1 MTTALADFHPTVR
14 RWFGEKFP
22 EPTLVQRAAWPVIAD
37 GGHTLITAPTGSGK
51 TLTAFLWSLNRF
63 ARGDW
68 APGQTRVLY
77 ISPLKALN
85 NDIQRNLLG
94 PLAELQQSDDFPRL
108 QVRTRSGDTL
118 QSDRQRMLRKPP
130 DILITTPESLTNLLT
145 TVRGR
150 TALQTIETIIFDEVH
165 SLVDNRRGVS
175 LLSSTERLVDLCG
188 EIQRIALSATVNPLQ
203 AVATFVGG
211 YDDTG
216 TPRPVAIVNPPSDKS
231 ISLKV
236 CYPESV
242 QSAAE
247 SGDSVWDPLA
257 DHFRTVIDANRSTL
271 FFTNSRMMAEKIT
284 LKINSQSPALLAYAH
299 HGSLAREIRAEVER
313 RLKDGE
319 LRAIVATSSLEM
331 GIDIGALDLVVMLQ
345 APPGIAATLQRLG
358 RAGHS
363 VGAVSHGALFPVHS
377 HDFLQAAALSRATQ
391 QRDLEP
397 LVPIT
402 GPLDTLAQII
412 ISMTATESWQVDDI
426 YQLIVRAT
434 PYHNL
439 PREQFD
445 LVLEL
450 LAGRY
455 AGARVRELQ
464 PRIIYDRI
472 NATVTAKKGAVFA
485 LYNSGGSIPDR
496 GYYQIRHADSGSKI
510 GELDEEFVWEAKIGD
525 SFTLGTQHWQVQ
537 RITHNDVMVRPAK
550 PSGIA
555 PPFWRAE
562 RLNRSFHYSQRIGD
576 FLRLAETALDSNR
589 EDELVS
595 HICSELAFD
604 DSASKKLID
613 YLQRQ
618 RAATET
624 ALPHDKHLLVEQVA
638 TGPGGYRGPDMQQQ
652 VIIHTFWGG
661 RLNQPWALAMQSAW
675 QLQFN
680 ESPEIHAD
688 NDAIVIQT
696 TASPDPAAVLA
707 LVNRDNIDELLRQSL
722 EGSGF
727 FGARFR
733 ECAGRFLLLPRQK
746 FNQRLPL
753 WMSRLQAKKLLAATQ
768 NFNDFPVTLE
778 AWRSCLKDEFEL
790 DALRTVL
797 TDLADGQI
805 DWSFTQTASP
815 SPFAGNL
822 SFDQINRYMY
832 ADDTP
837 EQSGTT
843 ALSDDL
849 IKSAVQD
856 ASLRPRV
863 AKTICDQFVA
873 KRQRMLPEYQPVDAE
888 EWSEWVK
895 ERVLIPASEWWP
907 DWNDSPAKSDARL
920 VEFMRGEE
928 RWVCHLEHAGALIKT
943 GLTAEA
949 RCTHSEW
956 PDLAD
961 ERDAI
966 ALATEILSFYG
977 PVDEPT
983 LEKILPSVPAGLLQS
998 EALIHGPL
1006 LEQDDTLYYCDAENF
1021 EILLRWQRAARRP
1034 SFEALPVTCLPAV
1047 IANWHH
1053 FNASAT
1059 DTNLQN
1065 AFEQLRGFSSPV
1077 GLLLNDIFAS
1087 RFRDFST
1094 HQLDSFFQ
1102 SQELAWFGTGNQQC
1116 CLCYPEDIELLNTP
1130 DDEAPIRSLFHDP
1143 NARYSYSTLS
1153 AELPADPSDNPAK
1166 QWWAAVWAGQIFADT
1181 LAPLRQ
1187 GLERDYGNTGTA
1199 QPLRRSSRRRLSPRA
1214 VGWAGNWQLAPLAN
1228 ADADPLTEME
1238 ETRERVHLLLDR
1250 YGFINKE
1257 LADREGGKF
1266 RWRHLFR
1273 ALRVMELS
1281 GEVLQ
1286 GLFFEQLAGPQF
1298 ISQRALLRLQQQENP
1313 PDHFWCS
1320 ALDPASPCGLG
1331 IDWPELPQRRTQ
1343 NYLAFFQ
1350 GELALVVEN
1359 TGRRLTFH
1367 VPPDHPDISQILAV
1381 CEHLANTRKK
1391 IQVDSINAEPSR
1403 LSPYLPALAR
1413 VLKKRADH
1421 KTVYFEP

>member
-14 RWFGEKFP
+14 RWFSEKFP
-22 EPTLVQRAAWPVIAD
+22 EPTPVQRAAWPVIAD

-68 APGQTRVLY
+68 LPGQTRVLY

-85 NDIQRNLLG
+85 NDIQRNLLS
-94 PLAELQQSDDFPRL
+94 PLAELQQSADFPRL
-108 QVRTRSGDTL
+108 QVRTRSGDTT
-118 QSDRQRMLRKPP
+118 QTDRQRMLRNPP

-203 AVATFVGG
+203 AVARFVGG

-216 TPRPVAIVNPPSDKS
+216 TERPVAIINPPSDKA

-247 SGDSVWDPLA
+247 SGESVWDQLA

-284 LKINSQSPALLAYAH
+284 LKINSGSPALLAYAH

-363 VGAVSHGALFPVHS
+363 VGAVSHGALFPVHA
-377 HDFLQAAALSRATQ
+377 HDFLQAAALSKATQ
-391 QRDLEP
+391 ERDLEP
-397 LVPIT
+397 LLPIT

-412 ISMTATESWQVDDI
+412 ISMTASEPWQVDEI
-426 YQLIVRAT
+426 FRLITRAA
-434 PYHNL
+434 PYRTL

-472 NATVTAKKGAVFA
+472 NATVNAKKGAVFA

-510 GELDEEFVWEAKIGD
+510 GELDEEFVWEARIGD

-562 RLNRSFHYSQRIGD
+562 RLNRSFHYSKRIGE
-576 FLRLAETALDSNR
+576 FLRYADTALDKHQAPALST
-589 EDELVS
+589 
-595 HICSELAFD
+595 HICDELAFD

-618 RAATET
+618 RSATET
-624 ALPHDKHLLVEQVA
+624 ALPHDRHLLIEQVA
-638 TGPGGYRGPDMQQQ
+638 TGPGGYRGPDRQQQ
-652 VIIHTFWGG
+652 LIIHTFWGG
-661 RLNQPWALAMQSAW
+661 RLNQPWALAMQTAW
-675 QLQFN
+675 QRRFD

-696 TASPDPAAVLA
+696 TAPPDPASVLA
-707 LVNRDNIDELLRQSL
+707 LVNGDNLDELLRQSL

-768 NFNDFPVTLE
+768 DFDDFPVTLE

-797 TDLADGQI
+797 TELGDGLI
-805 DWSFTQTASP
+805 DWSFTQTAAP
-815 SPFAGNL
+815 SPFASNL

-832 ADDTP
+832 VDDTP

-856 ASLRPRV
+856 ASVRPRV
-863 AKTICDQFVA
+863 GKAICEQFDA
-873 KRQRMLPEYQPVDAE
+873 KRQRMLPEYQPVDAD

-895 ERVLIPASEWWP
+895 ERILIPAPHWWS
-907 DWNDSPAKSDARL
+907 DWNDNPTHADARL
-920 VEFMRGEE
+920 VEFTRGEQ
-928 RWVCHLEHAGALIKT
+928 RWVCHLENARALIT
-943 GLTAEA
+943 SGLAVDA
-949 RCTHSEW
+949 KCTHT
-956 PDLAD
+956 DLPHLND
-961 ERDAI
+961 QRDAI
-966 ALATEILSFYG
+966 TLAAEVLSFYG
-977 PVDEPT
+977 PVDQPT
-983 LEKILPSVPAGLLQS
+983 LEQVLPSVPDGLLQS
-998 EALIHGPL
+998 EALIHGAL
-1006 LEQDDTLYYCDAENF
+1006 LEDDDTRYYCDADNF
-1021 EILLRWQRAARRP
+1021 EIILRWQRAARRP
-1034 SFEALPVTCLPAV
+1034 SFEALPITHLPAA
-1047 IANWHH
+1047 IANWQH
-1053 FNASAT
+1053 FNVTASDAS
-1059 DTNLQN
+1059 LQN
-1065 AFEQLRGFSSPV
+1065 AIEQLRGYSCPV
-1077 GLLLNDIFAS
+1077 GLLLNDIFPS
-1087 RFRDFST
+1087 RFKDLSP
-1094 HQLDSFFQ
+1094 HQLDTFFQ

-1130 DDEAPIRSLFHDP
+1130 DETSAIRSLFHDP
-1143 NARYSYSTLS
+1143 NARYSFSTLS
-1153 AELPADPSDNPAK
+1153 AELTHSVSDTANQ
-1166 QWWAAVWAGQIFADT
+1166 QWWTAVWEGQIFADT
-1181 LAPLRQ
+1181 LTPLRQ
-1187 GLERDYGNTGTA
+1187 GLERDFGNAGIA
-1199 QPLRRSSRRRLSPRA
+1199 QTTRRSSRRRLSPRA
-1214 VGWAGNWQLAPLAN
+1214 AGWAGNWQLAPLPN
-1228 ADADPLTEME
+1228 ADTDPLTEME

-1250 YGFINKE
+1250 YGFINKD

-1298 ISQRALLRLQQQENP
+1298 ISQRALLRLQQQESP
-1313 PDHFWCS
+1313 PEHFWCS
-1320 ALDPASPCGLG
+1320 ALDPVSPCGLG
-1331 IDWPELPQRRTQ
+1331 LDWPELPQRRAQ
-1343 NYLAFFQ
+1343 NYIAFYR
-1350 GELALVVEN
+1350 GTLALVAEN

-1367 VPPDHPDISQILAV
+1367 LPPDHNDISQILAV
-1381 CEHLANTRKK
+1381 CEHLAHTRKK
-1391 IQVDSINAEPSR
+1391 IQVDTINGEPAR

-1421 KTVYFEP
+1421 KSVYFEP